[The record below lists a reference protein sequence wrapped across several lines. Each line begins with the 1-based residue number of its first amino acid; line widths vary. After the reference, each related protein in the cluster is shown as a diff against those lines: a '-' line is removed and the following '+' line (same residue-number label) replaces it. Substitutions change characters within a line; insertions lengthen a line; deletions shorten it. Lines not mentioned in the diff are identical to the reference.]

1 MSDISV
7 LQGLSGTVILPGNI
21 QATASQTLHFPNVV
35 TVQASASASAEVGN
49 TPLTERLRHK
59 RGCPRRDKQMTE
71 SSDFELSA
79 LGNIRSSNGVGNA
92 KAKAGASANVV
103 QVQLGRSLDTE
114 QQDGHDFN
122 TRPSSHQGHNKSFA
136 IYSEQTPADSCT
148 CGEAGPDLRGRRRTY
163 KGQSKDIIDENAVV
177 LASRGESKVRTL
189 PPTNTPRNVQFQV
202 SANAA
207 ANGESTVAT
216 AECSSVQDFMRTRSS
231 NSRSSPGLDSMWRD
245 STNRSMSDPDL
256 ESNRWNMVKE
266 KLQVL
271 SLSYFAKEYY
281 GPWLQKMPVKVIAAL
296 LSINTN

>member
-21 QATASQTLHFPNVV
+21 QATASQTLHFPNMV
-35 TVQASASASAEVGN
+35 TVQASASAEVGN

-59 RGCPRRDKQMTE
+59 RGCPSRDRQMTE

-163 KGQSKDIIDENAVV
+163 KGQSKDTIDENAVV
-177 LASRGESKVRTL
+177 LASRGESKIRTL

-216 AECSSVQDFMRTRSS
+216 AECSSVQDLMRTRSS
-231 NSRSSPGLDSMWRD
+231 NSRSSPGLDSMWRA

-266 KLQVL
+266 KLRVL